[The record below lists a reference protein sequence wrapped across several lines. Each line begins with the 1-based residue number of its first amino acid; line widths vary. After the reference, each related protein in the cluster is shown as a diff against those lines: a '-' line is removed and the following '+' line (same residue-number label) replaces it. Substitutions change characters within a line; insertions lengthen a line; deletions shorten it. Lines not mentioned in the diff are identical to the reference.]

1 MGYEFFGQ
9 KPAPGYSGGYSPK
22 QSKAALTLLNWHV
35 FRKE

>member
-9 KPAPGYSGGYSPK
+9 KPAPGYSPK